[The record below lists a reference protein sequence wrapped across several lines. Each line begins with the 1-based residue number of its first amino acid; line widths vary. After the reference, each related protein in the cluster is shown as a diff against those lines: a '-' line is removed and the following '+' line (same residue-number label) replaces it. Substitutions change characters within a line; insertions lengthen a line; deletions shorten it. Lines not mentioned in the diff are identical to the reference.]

1 MAEGLGSEV
10 RALLRIYF
18 LLVGARARAQL
29 EYRASAVLQLVG
41 TMLISLLDLAA
52 ILILFDNVPRLGD
65 WSVAEVALLYGIASI
80 SFGFAD
86 LLVGHLDLFPEMIR
100 DGTFDGILIRPL
112 PSLFQVVASDF
123 SLRRVGKSL
132 QGVAVLIVALV
143 QLDVDWTLGRAL
155 ALPLAIVSGVVIYA
169 GVWIALATVAFWIV
183 DAIEFVNAF
192 TYGGNYLSQYPLP
205 IFGRWLRGMMIFV
218 IPIGFVA
225 YFPALYLLDRPD
237 ELGLPDALR
246 YASPLIAVAV
256 ALVAHL
262 VWTNAVRH
270 YRSAGG

>member
-100 DGTFDGILIRPL
+100 DGTFDGILVRPL

-169 GVWIALATVAFWIV
+169 GVWIALATIAFWIV

>member
-100 DGTFDGILIRPL
+100 DGTFDGILVRPL